1 MRKKERYE
9 KVIEWFRINR
19 PIAETELHYSDPF
32 ELLIAVI
39 LSAQCTDKRVNM
51 ITPTLYHDF
60 PTPEALAASSP
71 EVIFEYIRSVSYP
84 NNKAKHLVGMARM
97 LVNDF
102 HSQVPDTLEDLIK
115 LPGVG
120 RKTANVIQSV
130 VFHKAAMA
138 VDTHVFRVS
147 HRIGLVSES
156 CTTPLSV
163 EKELVKHIPE
173 ELIPIAHHWL
183 ILHGRYICQARTP
196 KCDNCG
202 LQLMC
207 QYYCRKY
214 KVNQT
219 KPKEVE

>member
-1 MRKKERYE
+1 M
-9 KVIEWFRINR
+9 
-19 PIAETELHYSDPF
+19 AETELHYENPF
-32 ELLIAVI
+32 QLLIAVI

-51 ITPTLYHDF
+51 ITPALYEAF
-60 PTPEALAASSP
+60 PTPEALAAATP
-71 EVIFEYIRSVSYP
+71 EAVFEYIRSVSYP

-97 LVNDF
+97 LLTDF
-102 HSQVPDTLEDLIK
+102 HGEVPETMEDLLK

-130 VFHKAAMA
+130 AFHKAAMA

-147 HRIGLVSES
+147 HRLGLVSDQ

-173 ELIPIAHHWL
+173 ADIPIAHHWL

-196 KCDNCG
+196 QCDRCG
-202 LQLMC
+202 LRLLCKEYEQ
-207 QYYCRKY
+207 KY
-214 KVNQT
+214 KVRPDTGN
-219 KPKEVE
+219 KSE